1 MEINKFSRA
10 TEKSQ
15 RPICIWMTGL
25 SAAGKSTIA
34 NLLEQRLY
42 EHGFHTYL
50 LDGDV
55 IRHGLNKDLGYAD
68 ADRHENI
75 RRLAEVAHL
84 MVDAGLIVI
93 VSSISPFRR
102 DRAFARLLFEEREF
116 FEIFVDAS
124 IEECIRRDPK
134 GLYKKALSGQLLDFT
149 GVSSIYEVPEYP
161 DIHLYTKDQS
171 PDASV
176 DQLFNVI
183 HRIIK

>member
-1 MEINKFSRA
+1 MEVNKFSRA

-25 SAAGKSTIA
+25 SGAGKSTIA
-34 NLLEQRLY
+34 NLLEQRLHAY
-42 EHGFHTYL
+42 GFHTYL
-50 LDGDV
+50 LDGD
-55 IRHGLNKDLGYAD
+55 ILRHGLNKDLGFAD

-93 VSSISPFRR
+93 VSAISPFRR

-149 GVSSIYEVPEYP
+149 GISSIYEVPEYP
-161 DIHLYTKDQS
+161 DVHLYTKDQP
-171 PDASV
+171 PDAIV

-183 HRIIK
+183 HRIVK